1 MKGSNGQNP
10 HTTREKLPTNR
21 KGPHLIF
28 AVLSFE
34 SYCTLICKH
43 KKTNSIQTFIQSIK
57 DVAHHHI
64 VKESKE
70 KADNDDSE
78 SKAPDENDKWEK
90 GRYFLM
96 LLTYHHLAKGTKWP
110 NVLIGPT
117 PAYWPRPIWSK
128 LGNSQLFFSSEG
140 NLVIDS
146 QFSVW
151 GSGGGV
157 GG

>member
-78 SKAPDENDKWEK
+78 SKAPDDNDKWEK
-90 GRYFLM
+90 GRCFRCWHITTLP
-96 LLTYHHLAKGTKWP
+96 KGP
-110 NVLIGPT
+110 SDQMS
-117 PAYWPRPIWSK
+117 WSDQR
-128 LGNSQLFFSSEG
+128 LRTDQDPSEA
-140 NLVIDS
+140 NLVILNF
-146 QFSVW
+146 FSVLKETW
-151 GSGGGV
+151 
-157 GG
+157 

>member
-21 KGPHLIF
+21 KRPHLIF

-78 SKAPDENDKWEK
+78 SKAPDDNDKWEK
-90 GRYFLM
+90 GRCFWSWHITTLP
-96 LLTYHHLAKGTKWP
+96 KGP
-110 NVLIGPT
+110 SDQMS
-117 PAYWPRPIWSK
+117 WSDQR
-128 LGNSQLFFSSEG
+128 LRTDQDPSEA
-140 NLVIDS
+140 NLVILNF
-146 QFSVW
+146 FSVLKETW
-151 GSGGGV
+151 
-157 GG
+157 